1 MNFLKVTLEEGA
13 FWFPLILWSTK
24 IIIFLRIY
32 N

>member
-13 FWFPLILWSTK
+13 FWFPLNSMEYQDYY
-24 IIIFLRIY
+24 FLRIY